1 MATIDSTGTAASRGP
16 RLQRTDANEVRFS
29 LVAFVLGTLVLA
41 AALPILLVTT
51 IDDVHRSDAWP
62 LTLGIF
68 IWSGLRI
75 AWLIGTGRPR
85 LFEFAWWLYVYVF
98 MGLAPT
104 VQIRSGL
111 FPGTTPGTDPD
122 LDSATAW
129 VVAIGIVAFELGAWF
144 ARLRNRNRPSQ
155 HERRFIAV
163 SGRKG
168 VLVTIIGI
176 ALSVYLISRIGLG
189 NLFLSRS
196 SSAAARTEAFTS
208 GSVLTIVNSLAIWGT
223 LIGIHT
229 LTWARRARKALG
241 LRPHHGVLILVA
253 LLVLLIFK
261 NPISS
266 ARYTFGVIAVS
277 LIVLLGAF
285 ATAPRVRASM
295 AGIMVALFG
304 IFPIADA
311 FRRDTVTISRGGFFD
326 EYGAT
331 ADYDSFAQIS
341 NTIAYVNEHGVAVGQ
356 QLLGVV
362 LFWVPREVWPGKA
375 IDTGALLANY
385 RGYRFTN
392 LSAPT
397 WAELYINGGMIL
409 LVIGM
414 ILIGF
419 GFIQLDRQL
428 ESVFR
433 AGGLWAIAG
442 AILPFYMLLVLRGSL
457 LQAASTIAV
466 MVVLIWFVKDRSRAA
481 PELKTPS
488 RGRSGRGTDRT

>member
-1 MATIDSTGTAASRGP
+1 MATINSTGKDAAHSP
-16 RLQRTDANEVRFS
+16 RMPKQGASDGTFS
-29 LVAFVLGTLVLA
+29 LVAFVVAALVLSA
-41 AALPILLVTT
+41 TLPILLVTT
-51 IDDVHRSDAWP
+51 IGDEHRSDAWA
-62 LTLGIF
+62 LTLVIF
-68 IWSGLRI
+68 IWSGVRI
-75 AWLIGTGRPR
+75 SWLIGTGRPR

-122 LDSATAW
+122 LDSATAF
-129 VVAIGIVAFELGAWF
+129 VVALGIAAFELGAWF
-144 ARLRNRNRPSQ
+144 ARLRNRSRPSQ
-155 HERRFIAV
+155 ERRFIAV

-168 VLVTIIGI
+168 VIVTIVGI
-176 ALSVYLISRIGLG
+176 VLSVYLISRIGLG

-223 LIGIHT
+223 LIGIHA
-229 LTWARRARKALG
+229 LTWARRARRSLG
-241 LRPHHGVLILVA
+241 LKPHHGVLILVA
-253 LLVLLIFK
+253 ILVLLVFK

-409 LVIGM
+409 LVVGM

-419 GFIQLDRQL
+419 GFVQLDRQL

-433 AGGLWAIAG
+433 VGGLWAIAG

-466 MVVLIWFVKDRSRAA
+466 MVVLIWFVKERTRSA
-481 PELKTPS
+481 PALAPPI
-488 RGRSGRGTDRT
+488 RGASGRGTDRS